1 MTVQVVNA
9 VSMSFVSSIQNKVS
23 SSAENSFDSFLVK
36 DTSDATSQIDAD
48 QSVQAPEKQS
58 EKVEETNSM
67 KLCKTASKPD
77 TVDTSKAD
85 ATVED
90 NVSLDNSSDEEL
102 PERVLAEILSVLTQ
116 IVSVL
121 QDNLQIN
128 NQDLLAVTEQLQ
140 FAPQDFFDFERI
152 KDLFLQVNDADV
164 SALLTDENLYTAFE
178 QLQDM
183 LSDVV
188 ENSNLA
194 VLLQQEGF
202 DAESFDVSLFQ
213 NEVSAYIMKN
223 QSEPA
228 DAVELP
234 VKDLVIDFEPVQ
246 TERTEADPMISIK
259 TDVAQSDEVI
269 SANTDSDAGNDSN
282 GSFEADRGYEQAF
295 MFLQKLVSSV
305 KADSEV
311 IMNSNNAV
319 DLYDIATQII
329 EQVKLHIRPEN
340 TRMEIQLNPEHLGK
354 VELEIT
360 SKNGELSA
368 RLNVQNDHVKE
379 AIESQ
384 MQTLRETLEVQG
396 IKVETIEVTV
406 AEFGFRFQD
415 EQGNA
420 EQFTQRHHKNVFI
433 DDEDTALEED
443 NFSDVANV
451 MKELN
456 GNSVDYVA

>member
-1 MTVQVVNA
+1 MTVQLVNA
-9 VSMSFVSSIQNKVS
+9 VSMSFMSGSQSKVS
-23 SSAENSFDSFLVK
+23 FSTENSFDRFLVK
-36 DTSDATSQIDAD
+36 DASDTTSQTDTNKDVSAFEK
-48 QSVQAPEKQS
+48 QPEK
-58 EKVEETNSM
+58 VDETDSM
-67 KLCKTASKPD
+67 KSCSTASKPE
-77 TVDTSKAD
+77 TVDAAKED
-85 ATVED
+85 LTVED
-90 NVSLDNSSDEEL
+90 NMSQDNSSDKKL
-102 PERVLAEILSVLTQ
+102 PEHVLAEILSVLTQ

-121 QDNLQIN
+121 QDNLQID
-128 NQDLLAVTEQLQ
+128 NQELLSVTEQLQ
-140 FAPQDFFDFERI
+140 FAPQDFFDFDRI
-152 KDLFLQVNDADV
+152 KDLFLQVNDVDV
-164 SALLTDENLYTAFE
+164 SSLLTDENLYTALE

-194 VLLQQEGF
+194 GLLQQEGI
-202 DAESFDVSLFQ
+202 DAETFDLSLFQ
-213 NEVSAYIMKN
+213 DEVSAYIMKN
-223 QSEPA
+223 QSESPA
-228 DAVELP
+228 AELP

-246 TERTEADPMISIK
+246 TERTEADPMFAVKS
-259 TDVAQSDEVI
+259 DAAVMDEVI
-269 SANTDSDAGNDSN
+269 SANTDADAGNDSN
-282 GSFEADRGYEQAF
+282 GFFEADRGYEQAS

-305 KADSEV
+305 KADTEV
-311 IMNSNNAV
+311 IVNGNNPV

-360 SKNGELSA
+360 SSNGELSA
-368 RLNVQNDHVKE
+368 RLNVQSDHVKE

-420 EQFTQRHHKNVFI
+420 EQFRQRQQRRVFVDGEETVAE
-433 DDEDTALEED
+433 DDA
-443 NFSDVANV
+443 FSDVANV